1 MTHMDEFFDDEDALP
16 PSRNATSLARRVTG
30 AAVLLAV
37 AALAWGTWS
46 FVSGFGGGSS
56 SASEFAGE
64 GIGEVQV
71 VVSRGDTLTAIGQT
85 LTDAGVVSS
94 VKSFVDA
101 AQANESA
108 ASIGPGTYTL
118 RLQMSGA
125 SAVTLMLDPI
135 SRAGSRLVLPEGLRL
150 TQTIETASRASG
162 LPLSEFEQ
170 VLDNPGVLSLPA
182 WAEQRPEGFMFPATY
197 DLVGDETAEQI
208 LSRLVERFD
217 QSALSLDLVAGADAI
232 GRTPYE
238 VLIVASL
245 VQAEVLPED
254 MRKAAA
260 VIYNR
265 LDDGMPLQ
273 FDSTV
278 AYALDI
284 VELQLSAEQL
294 ATDSPY
300 NTYQV
305 KGLPPTPINSPGDAA
320 IEAALDPAPAKWL
333 YFVTVNPDTK
343 ETKFARDYDRFLKLK
358 SQLRAWLA
366 ENS

>member
-16 PSRNATSLARRVTG
+16 PSRNATSLARRITG
-30 AAVLLAV
+30 IAVLLAV
-37 AALAWGTWS
+37 VALAWGTWS
-46 FVSGFGGGSS
+46 FVSGIGGGGSGE
-56 SASEFAGE
+56 SEFAGE
-64 GIGEVQV
+64 GFGEVQV
-71 VVSRGDTLTAIGQT
+71 VVARGDTLTAIGQT
-85 LTDAGVVSS
+85 LTEAGVVSS
-94 VKSFVDA
+94 VKAFVDA

-118 RLQMSGA
+118 RQEMSGN
-125 SAVTLMLDPI
+125 SAVALMLDPI
-135 SRAGSRLVLPEGLRL
+135 SRADSRLVLPEGLRL
-150 TQTIETASRASG
+150 TQTIQAASQASG
-162 LPLSEFEQ
+162 LPLAEFEQ
-170 VLDNPGVLSLPA
+170 VLENPGVLPLPS

-197 DLVGDETAEQI
+197 DLVGDETAEQV
-208 LSRLVERFD
+208 LSTLVERFD
-217 QSALSLDLVAGADAI
+217 QSAVSLDLVARAEAI
-232 GRTPYE
+232 GRSPYE

-260 VIYNR
+260 VVYNR
-265 LDDGMPLQ
+265 LDDDMPLQ
-273 FDSTV
+273 FDSTI

-305 KGLPPTPINSPGDAA
+305 KGLPPTPINSPGEAA

-358 SQLRAWLA
+358 DQLRDWLA
-366 ENS
+366 ENG

>member
-16 PSRNATSLARRVTG
+16 PSRNATSLARRITG
-30 AAVLLAV
+30 IAVLLAV
-37 AALAWGTWS
+37 VALAWGTWS
-46 FVSGFGGGSS
+46 FVSGIGGGGSGE
-56 SASEFAGE
+56 SEFAGE
-64 GIGEVQV
+64 GFGEVQV
-71 VVSRGDTLTAIGQT
+71 VVARGDTLTAIGQT
-85 LTDAGVVSS
+85 LTEAGVVSS

-118 RLQMSGA
+118 RQEMSGN
-125 SAVTLMLDPI
+125 SAVALMLDPI
-135 SRAGSRLVLPEGLRL
+135 SRADSRLVLPEGLRL
-150 TQTIETASRASG
+150 TQTIQAASQASG
-162 LPLSEFEQ
+162 LPLAEFEQ
-170 VLDNPGVLSLPA
+170 VLENPGVLPLPS

-197 DLVGDETAEQI
+197 DLVGDETAEQV
-208 LSRLVERFD
+208 LSTLVERFD
-217 QSALSLDLVAGADAI
+217 QSAVSLDLVARAEAI
-232 GRTPYE
+232 GRSPYE

-260 VIYNR
+260 VVYNR
-265 LDDGMPLQ
+265 LDDDMPLQ
-273 FDSTV
+273 FDSTI

-305 KGLPPTPINSPGDAA
+305 KGLPPTPINSPGEAA

-358 SQLRAWLA
+358 NQLRNWLA
-366 ENS
+366 ENG

>member
-1 MTHMDEFFDDEDALP
+1 MTHMDEFFDEEDQLP
-16 PSRNATSLARRVTG
+16 PSRNATSVARRITAV
-30 AAVLLAV
+30 AVLLAV
-37 AALAWGTWS
+37 VALGWGTWS
-46 FVSGFGGGSS
+46 FVSGLGGGT
-56 SASEFAGE
+56 AAAPEFSGE
-64 GIGEVQV
+64 GFGEVQV
-71 VVSRGDTLTAIGQT
+71 VVARGDTLTVIGQS

-101 AQANESA
+101 AEANEA
-108 ASIGPGTYTL
+108 AVSIGPGTYTL
-118 RLQMSGA
+118 RQQMSGE
-125 SAVTLMLDPI
+125 SAVALMLDPI
-135 SRAGSRLVLPEGLRL
+135 SRADSRLVLPEGLRL
-150 TQTIETASRASG
+150 AQTVEAASEASG

-170 VLDNPGVLSLPA
+170 ILDNPGMLPLPA

-208 LSRLVERFD
+208 LSTLVARFD
-217 QSALSLDLVAGADAI
+217 QSALSLDLVNRAEAI

-265 LDDGMPLQ
+265 LDEGMPLQ

-278 AYALDI
+278 AYALGI
-284 VELQLSAEQL
+284 VELQLSADQL

-300 NTYQV
+300 NTYQIE
-305 KGLPPTPINSPGDAA
+305 GLPPTPINSPGDAA

-333 YFVTVNPDTK
+333 YFVTVNPDTR

-358 SQLRAWLA
+358 DELRDWLA
-366 ENS
+366 ENG